1 VRSNVGSNSS
11 QGFIQYEPL
20 FLLVR
25 KFCRGRVA
33 ATSPKKDLKLCL
45 VGAAAH
51 PPIETAFFLGGSF
64 LLVGAAAAHPPKM
77 KTVVHS

>member
-1 VRSNVGSNSS
+1 
-11 QGFIQYEPL
+11 
-20 FLLVR
+20 
-25 KFCRGRVA
+25 VA